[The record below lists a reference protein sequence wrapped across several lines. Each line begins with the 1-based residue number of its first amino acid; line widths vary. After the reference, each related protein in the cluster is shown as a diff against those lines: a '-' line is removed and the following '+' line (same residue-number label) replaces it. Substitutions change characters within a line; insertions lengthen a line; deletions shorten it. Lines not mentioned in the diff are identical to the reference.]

1 MKELITMNEKNYNG
15 ADWVR
20 VDLHLHSPGVES
32 FTLPPGIDL
41 ASDNERERLVEEYVK
56 KMGEAQIK
64 IGAITDYNGVSK
76 KWFELIKSKAKDKGI
91 VIFPGVELSLK
102 LISGKYGLHLLLI
115 FEQDIDIDGLNTF
128 LRSLDKNPQEPL
140 VNGRKH
146 RDIES
151 ELELRKLISK
161 FREKYKCLVIFPYP
175 EDDKGLLR
183 TFNPSQCAKYLMNI
197 KPDAIEYI
205 SEEGKNK
212 LISTNELSSD
222 YFKKIA
228 ILENT
233 DPKCLDDIG
242 TKTRDGKLKSTYFK
256 LSSFS
261 IGALKISLHDSEV
274 RVRTYECPSFSHNR
288 ISKIVVNG
296 SRFLKNIEIRFNP
309 ELNTFIGGRGV
320 GKSAI
325 IESIR
330 YVMDLPI
337 YQDKSSRINLL
348 ENAYV
353 GSGGEISLFVERYYG
368 KKKKEFEIKRII
380 GKDTEI
386 VDENGMRT
394 NFSIQ
399 SLFEEAKYPIVIG
412 QKELYHL
419 STTSTF
425 QLHLIDE
432 LIGEKIWH
440 IQEEFKRLI
449 EQLKENGRRLLVL
462 KEKVRKK
469 EDYEQRLKEI
479 ESQIKV
485 YKDLGV
491 EEKLRRWTNI
501 VDDEEKLQ
509 DAIKKANEISEKMFS
524 FFDES
529 IFELSHI
536 ESNLKAGKSKN
547 KFILEKIAGEINQIK
562 KVFEQ
567 TKKRL
572 SETTDRPR
580 ENINDLYN
588 EWLEKKK
595 GVEREVRG
603 IKKELGEKNLEP
615 DKLERLTRERAKLT
629 PLIEELTRLEK
640 EIKKLENDREKL
652 KDEIGKKRHKIF
664 NVRKEQLDK
673 INDALRGR
681 LKIEVKYEEEKSNF
695 KESLTNLLRGSKVS
709 GDAIEA
715 LIKPPNKKVVDGV
728 LLSKY
733 IKEGEQKLQEDFN
746 LTSAMSNRILEWFED
761 SERLY
766 ELETLFP
773 EDKIEIFLKVNQEYK
788 MIDELSPGQKATA
801 LLLLLFAQEDR
812 IFILDQPEEDLDNR
826 FIYEDV
832 VKILRE
838 MKGKRQLII
847 ATHNANIPV
856 LGDSELIVVLD
867 KRNERC
873 VINNEGSIDIED
885 VKADVKNIME
895 GGEEAFRIRAEKYG
909 GV

>member
-1 MKELITMNEKNYNG
+1 MKGLITMNEKNYNG
-15 ADWVR
+15 ANWVR
-20 VDLHLHSPGVES
+20 VDLHLHSPGAES
-32 FTLPPGIDL
+32 FTLPPGFDL
-41 ASDNERERLVEEYVK
+41 ASDGECEKLVEEYVK

-64 IGAITDYNGVSK
+64 IGAITDYNRVNK
-76 KWFELIKSKAKDKGI
+76 KWFDLIKSKAKDKEI

-102 LISGKYGLHLLLI
+102 LTGGKYGLHLLLI
-115 FEQDIDIDGLNTF
+115 FKQDVDVNGLNTF
-128 LRSLDKNPQEPL
+128 LHSLDKNPQRPL
-140 VNGRKH
+140 FKGRKH

-151 ELELRKLISK
+151 RLELEDLISEV
-161 FREKYKCLVIFPYP
+161 RAKYECLAIIAHP

-183 TFNPSQCAKYLMNI
+183 TFNPSQCAKYLMKI
-197 KPDAIEYI
+197 KPDAVEYI
-205 SEEGKNK
+205 SEEGKDK
-212 LISTNELSSD
+212 LISTDELPLD
-222 YFKKIA
+222 YFKKIPL
-228 ILENT
+228 LENI
-233 DPKCLDDIG
+233 DSKCLSDIG

-256 LSSFS
+256 LSSFT
-261 IGALKISLHDSEV
+261 IGALKLALHDPEV
-274 RVRTYECPSFSHNR
+274 RVRTFECPSFFHNR

-296 SRFLKNIEIRFNP
+296 SKFLKSMEIRFNP
-309 ELNTFIGGRGV
+309 ELNTLIGGRGV

-337 YQDKSSRINLL
+337 YQDKNSRISLV

-353 GSGGEISLFVERYYG
+353 GSGGEISLFIERYYG

-419 STTSTF
+419 STTPAF
-425 QLHLIDE
+425 QLQLIDE
-432 LIGEKIWH
+432 LIGEKIRY
-440 IQEEFKRLI
+440 IQEEFNRLI
-449 EQLKENGRRLLVL
+449 EQLEENGRRLLDL

-469 EDYEQRLKEI
+469 EECEQRLMEI

-501 VDDEEKLQ
+501 VDDEAKLQ
-509 DAIKKANEISEKMFS
+509 DAIKKADEINERFFS

-529 IFELSHI
+529 ASELSTI
-536 ESNLKAGKSKN
+536 ESNLKAGKSEN
-547 KFILEKIAGEINQIK
+547 KFILEKIAGEISVIR

-567 TKKRL
+567 SKTQFSGTIDQTKKNI
-572 SETTDRPR
+572 ETL
-580 ENINDLYN
+580 NK
-588 EWLEKKK
+588 EWLEKKEK
-595 GVEREVRG
+595 VEKEVRE
-603 IKKELGEKNLEP
+603 IKKELSERNLEP
-615 DKLERLTRERAKLT
+615 DKFEKLTIERAKII
-629 PLIEELTRLEK
+629 PLIKELTKLEK
-640 EIKKLENDREKL
+640 EIKKLEDDREKL
-652 KDEIGKKRHKIF
+652 KDEVGNKRHKIF

-673 INDALRGR
+673 INDALKGR

-695 KESLTNLLRGSKVS
+695 KERLTDLLKGSKVS
-709 GDAIEA
+709 GDAIES
-715 LIKPPNKKVVDGV
+715 LIRPPNKKLVDGV
-728 LLSKY
+728 LLSKH
-733 IKEGEQKLQEDFN
+733 IKEGEQKLKEDFN
-746 LTSAMSNRILEWFED
+746 LTPAMSNRILEWVR
-761 SERLY
+761 SPERLY
-766 ELETLFP
+766 TLETLFP
-773 EDKIEIFLKVNQEYK
+773 EDKIEIFLKVDQEYRV
-788 MIDELSPGQKATA
+788 MNDLSPGQKATA

-838 MKGKRQLII
+838 MKAKRQLII

-867 KRNERC
+867 KKNERC
-873 VINNEGSIDIED
+873 VVNNEGSIDIED
-885 VKADVKNIME
+885 VKTDVKNIME
-895 GGEEAFRIRAEKYG
+895 GGEEAFRIRTEKYG